1 MFNLFAFTLY
11 HVKVI
16 IYNQFVFDKRFL
28 KINPVKAAH
37 LAPNVHENRFVE
49 GAERVSH
56 QAEYADAVEKADA
69 SKIGFRDQAFRIQ
82 PAAAGSDVIDAG
94 LHDSAEG
101 LPPRCRFKVF
111 QPGTV
116 HFMLQAVH
124 GVIQVFVGHQ
134 LRQLTKGIFE
144 GLRFVQTVGLR
155 QMIDD
160 QPVVPAGH
168 LPDIRFFAL
177 EYSMGIADVEHIAE
191 LCRLHSVVDQ
201 RDALCAA
208 IDPAVHLLV
217 PDFKGCAGRSIR
229 ALRVD
234 QQLVGKVISVHAGSR
249 IEKFHPVPRRADNPF
264 RMRQRQ
270 IADIA
275 QFGQGAPPP
284 SSQP

>member
-16 IYNQFVFDKRFL
+16 IYDQFVFDKGFL

-37 LAPNVHENRFVE
+37 LAPNVHENGFVE

-56 QAEYADAVEKADA
+56 QAENADAVEIADA
-69 SKIGFRDQAFRIQ
+69 GEIRFRDQALCIQ
-82 PAAAGSDVIDAG
+82 PAAAGGDIIDAG

-116 HFMLQAVH
+116 HFLLQTVH
-124 GVIQVFVGHQ
+124 GVVQIFVGHQ

-144 GLRFVQTVGLR
+144 GFRFVQTVGLR

-160 QPVVPAGH
+160 LPVVSAGH

-177 EYSMGIADVEHIAE
+177 EYCMGIADVEHIAE
-191 LCRLHSVVDQ
+191 LCRLHGVVDQ

-208 IDPAVHLLV
+208 IDPAVHLLI
-217 PDFKGCAGRSIR
+217 PDFKSRAGCSIR
-229 ALRVD
+229 ALRID
-234 QQLVGKVISVHAGSR
+234 QQLVGKVISVHAGGR

-264 RMRQRQ
+264 GMRQRQ
-270 IADIA
+270 IVDIA